1 MLRFDSLSKILSAG
15 IRIGFLCAPEPLMI
29 AIDMHVCRILS
40 FNFTPLKLIVQKTA
54 VASLQ
59 TSSLTQSITFSIL
72 DAWGYDAFKTHTRT
86 VSQFY
91 REKRDVF
98 ETAMRRYLDGLAEWD
113 TPEAGMFFW

>member
-1 MLRFDSLSKILSAG
+1 MCSRASDDSDRYARVSHSVFYFHAAQTNCL
-15 IRIGFLCAPEPLMI
+15 
-29 AIDMHVCRILS
+29 
-40 FNFTPLKLIVQKTA
+40 QKTA

-59 TSSLTQSITFSIL
+59 TSSLTQSITFAIL
-72 DAWGYDAFKTHTRT
+72 DAWGYDAFKIHTRT

-98 ETAMRRYLDGLAEWD
+98 EAAMRRYLDGLAEWD